1 MYIVIMNKVSG
12 TKILALIMGVGFFG
26 MGQGRAVTTYTGF
39 NFSDR
44 VESAIG
50 SSYNGLTQSFR
61 NVATGLDMR
70 ITTSVFGSATYN
82 YTKSASVGDLVARYT
97 SISGWNAAVNPVP
110 GSNPLGLNYTL
121 NFFEADAGHTFTI
134 AKVVSDLRFLSYDID
149 GDSSTSTS
157 SGSNNG
163 VPWGPITTTT
173 ITQSEAVRVLAGSG
187 FVSYQL
193 TPDTTLTATQTD
205 GNWQFKGNDVN
216 VSSTPPSMV
225 IMNFANT
232 SEVKFQ
238 FLAPYSKNGNDP
250 VDIFLDGDLSFIT
263 PTQLAAFAAP
273 TSAEVVVPEPSSLA
287 LCLLALGGLGLVRRR
302 K

>member
-1 MYIVIMNKVSG
+1 MNKASG

-26 MGQGRAVTTYTGF
+26 IGQGHAETTYTGF

-50 SSYNGLTQSFR
+50 NSYDGLTQSFR
-61 NVATGLDMR
+61 NVAAGLDMR

-82 YTKSASVGDLVARYT
+82 RTRQASSGDLVARYT
-97 SISGWNAAVNPVP
+97 SINGWNAAVDPVP
-110 GSNPLGLNYTL
+110 DSNPLGINYTL
-121 NFFEADAGHTFTI
+121 NFFEADAGHTFST
-134 AKVVSDLRFLSYDID
+134 AKVVSDFRFLSYDID

-157 SGSNNG
+157 SGSING
-163 VPWGPITTTT
+163 VPYSNTTTT
-173 ITQSEAVRVLAGSG
+173 ITQSELVRVLAGSG

-193 TPDTTLTATQTD
+193 TADTTLTASQTD

-216 VSSTPPSMV
+216 VTSTPPSMV

-238 FLAPYSKNGNDP
+238 FEAPYSRNGNDP
-250 VDIFLDGDLSFIT
+250 VDTFLDGDVTFIN
-263 PTQLAAFAAP
+263 PTQLAAFTAP
-273 TSAEVVVPEPSSLA
+273 TPVGVPEPSSLA

>member
-1 MYIVIMNKVSG
+1 MNKASVS
-12 TKILALIMGVGFFG
+12 KIFALIMGVGVFG
-26 MGQGRAVTTYTGF
+26 MGQGRAETTYTGF

-61 NVATGLDMR
+61 NVAAGLDMR

-82 YTKSASVGDLVARYT
+82 YTKQASSGDLVARYT

-110 GSNPLGLNYTL
+110 GSNPLGINYTL
-121 NFFEADAGHTFTI
+121 NFFEADAGHTFST
-134 AKVVSDLRFLSYDID
+134 AKVVSDFRFLSYDID
-149 GDSSTSTS
+149 GSSNTS
-157 SGSNNG
+157 SGSTNG
-163 VPWGPITTTT
+163 VPWSTTT
-173 ITQSEAVRVLAGSG
+173 IVQSELVRVLAGSG

-193 TPDTTLTATQTD
+193 MPDTTLTASETD
-205 GNWQFKGNDVN
+205 GNWTFKGNDVN

-238 FLAPYSKNGNDP
+238 FEAPYSKDANDP
-250 VDIFLDGDLSFIT
+250 VDTFLDGDVTFIT
-263 PTQLAAFAAP
+263 PTQLAAFNAP
-273 TSAEVVVPEPSSLA
+273 TPVGVPEPSCLA
-287 LCLLALGGLGLVRRR
+287 LCILALGGLGLVRRR

>member
-1 MYIVIMNKVSG
+1 MNKASVS
-12 TKILALIMGVGFFG
+12 KIFALIMGVGVFG
-26 MGQGRAVTTYTGF
+26 MGQGRAETTYTGF

-61 NVATGLDMR
+61 NVAAGLDMR

-82 YTKSASVGDLVARYT
+82 YTKQASSGDLVARYT

-110 GSNPLGLNYTL
+110 GSNPLGINYTL
-121 NFFEADAGHTFTI
+121 NFFEADAGHTFST
-134 AKVVSDLRFLSYDID
+134 AKVVSDFRFLSYDID
-149 GDSSTSTS
+149 GSSNTS
-157 SGSNNG
+157 SGSTNG
-163 VPWGPITTTT
+163 VPWSTTT
-173 ITQSEAVRVLAGSG
+173 IVQSELVRVLAGSG

-193 TPDTTLTATQTD
+193 MPDTTLTASETD
-205 GNWQFKGNDVN
+205 GNWTFKGNDVN

-238 FLAPYSKNGNDP
+238 FEAPYSKDANDP
-250 VDIFLDGDLSFIT
+250 VDTFLDGDVTFIT
-263 PTQLAAFAAP
+263 PTQLAAFNAP
-273 TSAEVVVPEPSSLA
+273 TPVGVPEPSSLA

>member
-1 MYIVIMNKVSG
+1 MNKARVN
-12 TKILALIMGVGFFG
+12 KIFALIMSVGFFG
-26 MGQGRAVTTYTGF
+26 IGQGRAETTYTGF

-61 NVATGLDMR
+61 NVAAGLDMR

-82 YTKSASVGDLVARYT
+82 YTKQASSGDLVARYT
-97 SISGWNAAVNPVP
+97 SINGWNAAVNPVA
-110 GSNPLGLNYTL
+110 GSNPLGINYTL
-121 NFFEADAGHTFTI
+121 NFFEADAGHTFST

-173 ITQSEAVRVLAGSG
+173 LTQSEVVRVVAGSG
-187 FVSYQL
+187 LVSYQL
-193 TPDTTLTATQTD
+193 MPDTTLTASQTD

-216 VSSTPPSMV
+216 VASTPPSMV

-232 SEVKFQ
+232 SEIKFQ
-238 FLAPYSKNGNDP
+238 FEAPYSKNGNDP
-250 VDIFLDGDLSFIT
+250 VDTFLDGDLTFIT

-273 TSAEVVVPEPSSLA
+273 TSAEVSVPEPSSLA

>member
-1 MYIVIMNKVSG
+1 MNKARVS
-12 TKILALIMGVGFFG
+12 KIFALIMGVGVFG
-26 MGQGRAVTTYTGF
+26 MGQGRAETTYTGF

-44 VESAIG
+44 VESAI
-50 SSYNGLTQSFR
+50 SNQYNGLTQSFR
-61 NVATGLDMR
+61 NVAAGLDMR

-82 YTKSASVGDLVARYT
+82 YTKQASSGDLVARYT

-110 GSNPLGLNYTL
+110 GSNPLGINYTL
-121 NFFEADAGHTFTI
+121 NFFEADAGHTFST
-134 AKVVSDLRFLSYDID
+134 AKVVSDFRFLSYDID
-149 GDSSTSTS
+149 GSSNTS
-157 SGSNNG
+157 SGSTNG
-163 VPWGPITTTT
+163 VPWSTTT
-173 ITQSEAVRVLAGSG
+173 IVQSELVRVLAGSG

-193 TPDTTLTATQTD
+193 MPDTTLTASETD
-205 GNWQFKGNDVN
+205 GNWTFKGNDVN

-238 FLAPYSKNGNDP
+238 FEAPYSKDANDP
-250 VDIFLDGDLSFIT
+250 VDTFLDGDVTFIT
-263 PTQLAAFAAP
+263 PTQLAAFADP
-273 TSAEVVVPEPSSLA
+273 TPAGVPEPSSLA

>member
-1 MYIVIMNKVSG
+1 MNKASVS
-12 TKILALIMGVGFFG
+12 KIFALIMGVGVFG
-26 MGQGRAVTTYTGF
+26 MGQGRAETTYTGF

-44 VESAIG
+44 VESAI
-50 SSYNGLTQSFR
+50 SNQYNGLTQSFR
-61 NVATGLDMR
+61 NVAAGLDMR

-82 YTKSASVGDLVARYT
+82 YTKQASSGDLVARYT

-110 GSNPLGLNYTL
+110 GSNPLGINYTL
-121 NFFEADAGHTFTI
+121 NFFEADAGHTFST
-134 AKVVSDLRFLSYDID
+134 AKVVSDFRFLSYDID
-149 GDSSTSTS
+149 GSSNTS
-157 SGSNNG
+157 SGSTNG
-163 VPWGPITTTT
+163 VPWSTTT
-173 ITQSEAVRVLAGSG
+173 IVQSELVRVLAGSG

-193 TPDTTLTATQTD
+193 MPDTTLTASETD
-205 GNWQFKGNDVN
+205 GNWTFKGNDVN

-238 FLAPYSKNGNDP
+238 FEAPYSRNGNDP
-250 VDIFLDGDLSFIT
+250 VDTFLDGDVTFIT
-263 PTQLAAFAAP
+263 PTQLAAFADP
-273 TSAEVVVPEPSSLA
+273 TPAGVPEPSSLA

>member
-1 MYIVIMNKVSG
+1 MGNLGINR
-12 TKILALIMGVGFFG
+12 ILAFAFTLVAV
-26 MGQGRAVTTYTGF
+26 GQGRADTSYIGF

-44 VESAIG
+44 VESAI
-50 SSYNGLTQSFR
+50 SNQYNGLTQSFR
-61 NVATGLDMR
+61 NVAAGLDMR

-82 YTKSASVGDLVARYT
+82 YTKQASSGDLVARYT

-110 GSNPLGLNYTL
+110 GSNPLGINYTL
-121 NFFEADAGHTFTI
+121 NFFEADAGHTFST
-134 AKVVSDLRFLSYDID
+134 AKVVSDFRFLSYDID
-149 GDSSTSTS
+149 GSSNTS
-157 SGSNNG
+157 SGSTNG
-163 VPWGPITTTT
+163 VPWSTTT
-173 ITQSEAVRVLAGSG
+173 IVQSELVRVLAGSG

-193 TPDTTLTATQTD
+193 MPDTTLTASETD
-205 GNWQFKGNDVN
+205 GNWTFKGNDVN

-238 FLAPYSKNGNDP
+238 FEAPYSKDANDP
-250 VDIFLDGDLSFIT
+250 VDTFLDGDVTFIT
-263 PTQLAAFAAP
+263 PTQLAAFADP
-273 TSAEVVVPEPSSLA
+273 TPAGVPEPSSLA

>member
-1 MYIVIMNKVSG
+1 
-12 TKILALIMGVGFFG
+12 MGVGVIG
-26 MGQGRAVTTYTGF
+26 MGQGRAETTYTGF

-61 NVATGLDMR
+61 NVAAGLDMR

-82 YTKSASVGDLVARYT
+82 YTKQASSGDLVARYT

-110 GSNPLGLNYTL
+110 GSNPLGINYTL
-121 NFFEADAGHTFTI
+121 NFFEADAGHTFST
-134 AKVVSDLRFLSYDID
+134 AKVVSDFRFLSYDID
-149 GDSSTSTS
+149 GSSNTS
-157 SGSNNG
+157 SGSTNG
-163 VPWGPITTTT
+163 VPWSTTT
-173 ITQSEAVRVLAGSG
+173 IVQSELVRVLAGSG

-193 TPDTTLTATQTD
+193 MPDTTLTASETG
-205 GNWQFKGNDVN
+205 GNWTFKGNDVN

-238 FLAPYSKNGNDP
+238 FEAPYSKDANDP
-250 VDIFLDGDLSFIT
+250 VDTFLDGDVTFIT
-263 PTQLAAFAAP
+263 PTQLAAFNAP
-273 TSAEVVVPEPSSLA
+273 TPVGVPEPSCFA
-287 LCLLALGGLGLVRRR
+287 LCILALGGLGLVRRR

>member
-1 MYIVIMNKVSG
+1 MNKARVS
-12 TKILALIMGVGFFG
+12 KIFALIMGVGVFG
-26 MGQGRAVTTYTGF
+26 MGQGRAETTYTGF

-61 NVATGLDMR
+61 NVAAGLDMR

-82 YTKSASVGDLVARYT
+82 YTKQASSGDLVARYT
-97 SISGWNAAVNPVP
+97 SINGWNAAVNPVA
-110 GSNPLGLNYTL
+110 GSNPLGINYTL
-121 NFFEADAGHTFTI
+121 NFFEADAGHTFST
-134 AKVVSDLRFLSYDID
+134 AKVVSDFRFLSYDID

-157 SGSNNG
+157 SGSING
-163 VPWGPITTTT
+163 VPYSNTTTT
-173 ITQSEAVRVLAGSG
+173 ITQSELVRVLAGSG

-193 TPDTTLTATQTD
+193 TADTTLTASQTD

-216 VSSTPPSMV
+216 VTSTPPSMV

-238 FLAPYSKNGNDP
+238 FEAPYSRNGNDP
-250 VDIFLDGDLSFIT
+250 VDTFLDGDVTFIT
-263 PTQLAAFAAP
+263 PTQLAAFTAP
-273 TSAEVVVPEPSSLA
+273 TPVGVPEPSSLA
-287 LCLLALGGLGLVRRR
+287 LCLLALGGLGLVCRR

>member
-1 MYIVIMNKVSG
+1 MYVEVMNKASVS
-12 TKILALIMGVGFFG
+12 KILALIMGVGFFG
-26 MGQGRAVTTYTGF
+26 IGQGRAETTYTGF

-44 VESAIG
+44 VEFAIG

-61 NVATGLDMR
+61 NVAAGLDMK

-82 YTKSASVGDLVARYT
+82 YTKQASSGDLVARYT
-97 SISGWNAAVNPVP
+97 SINGWNAAVNPVA
-110 GSNPLGLNYTL
+110 GSNPLGINYTL
-121 NFFEADAGHTFTI
+121 NFFEADAGHTFST
-134 AKVVSDLRFLSYDID
+134 AKVVSDFRFLSYDID

-157 SGSNNG
+157 SGSTNG
-163 VPWGPITTTT
+163 VPYSNTTTT
-173 ITQSEAVRVLAGSG
+173 ITQSELVRVLAGSG

-193 TPDTTLTATQTD
+193 TADTTLTASQTD

-216 VSSTPPSMV
+216 VTSTPPSMV

-238 FLAPYSKNGNDP
+238 FEAPYSRNGNDP
-250 VDIFLDGDLSFIT
+250 VDTFLDGDVTFIT
-263 PTQLAAFAAP
+263 PTQLAAFTAP
-273 TSAEVVVPEPSSLA
+273 TSAGVPEPSSLA

>member
-1 MYIVIMNKVSG
+1 VVNISRIK
-12 TKILALIMGVGFFG
+12 KFLALIMGVGVFG
-26 MGQGRAVTTYTGF
+26 MGQGRAETTYTGF

-61 NVATGLDMR
+61 NVAAGLDMR

-82 YTKSASVGDLVARYT
+82 YTKQASSGDLVARYT

-110 GSNPLGLNYTL
+110 GSNPLGINYTL
-121 NFFEADAGHTFTI
+121 NFFEADAGHTFST
-134 AKVVSDLRFLSYDID
+134 AKVVSDFRFLSYDID
-149 GDSSTSTS
+149 GSSNTS
-157 SGSNNG
+157 SGSTNG
-163 VPWGPITTTT
+163 VPWSTTT
-173 ITQSEAVRVLAGSG
+173 IVQSELVRVLAGSG

-193 TPDTTLTATQTD
+193 MPDTTLTASETD
-205 GNWQFKGNDVN
+205 GNWTFKGNDVN

-238 FLAPYSKNGNDP
+238 FEAPYSKDANDP
-250 VDIFLDGDLSFIT
+250 VDTFLDGDVTFIT
-263 PTQLAAFAAP
+263 PTQLAAFNAP
-273 TSAEVVVPEPSSLA
+273 TPVGVPEPSCFA
-287 LCLLALGGLGLVRRR
+287 LCILALGGLGLVRRR

>member
-1 MYIVIMNKVSG
+1 MGNLGINR
-12 TKILALIMGVGFFG
+12 ILAFAFTLVAV
-26 MGQGRAVTTYTGF
+26 GQGRAETTYTGF

-61 NVATGLDMR
+61 NVAAGLDMR

-82 YTKSASVGDLVARYT
+82 YTKQASSGDLVARYT

-110 GSNPLGLNYTL
+110 GSNPLGINYTL
-121 NFFEADAGHTFTI
+121 NFFEADAGHTFST
-134 AKVVSDLRFLSYDID
+134 AKVVSDFRFLSYDID
-149 GDSSTSTS
+149 GSSNTS
-157 SGSNNG
+157 SGSTNG
-163 VPWGPITTTT
+163 VPWSTTT
-173 ITQSEAVRVLAGSG
+173 IVQSELVRVLAGSG

-193 TPDTTLTATQTD
+193 MPDTTLTASETD
-205 GNWQFKGNDVN
+205 GNWTFKGNDVN

-238 FLAPYSKNGNDP
+238 FEAPYSKDANDP
-250 VDIFLDGDLSFIT
+250 VDTFLDGDVTFIT
-263 PTQLAAFAAP
+263 PTQLAAFADP
-273 TSAEVVVPEPSSLA
+273 TPAGVPEPSCFA
-287 LCLLALGGLGLVRRR
+287 LCILALGGLGLVRRR

>member
-1 MYIVIMNKVSG
+1 
-12 TKILALIMGVGFFG
+12 MGVGVIG
-26 MGQGRAVTTYTGF
+26 MGQGRAETTYTGF

-61 NVATGLDMR
+61 NVAAGLDMR

-82 YTKSASVGDLVARYT
+82 YTKQALSGDLVARYT
-97 SISGWNAAVNPVP
+97 SINGWNAAVNPVA
-110 GSNPLGLNYTL
+110 GSNPLGINYTL
-121 NFFEADAGHTFTI
+121 NFFEADAGHTFST
-134 AKVVSDLRFLSYDID
+134 AKVVSDFRFLSYDID

-157 SGSNNG
+157 SGSING
-163 VPWGPITTTT
+163 VPYSNTTTT
-173 ITQSEAVRVLAGSG
+173 ITQSELVRVLAGSG

-193 TPDTTLTATQTD
+193 MPDTTLTASETD
-205 GNWQFKGNDVN
+205 GNWTFKGNDVN

-238 FLAPYSKNGNDP
+238 FEAPYSRNGNDP
-250 VDIFLDGDLSFIT
+250 VDTFLDGDVTFIT
-263 PTQLAAFAAP
+263 PTQLAAFADP
-273 TSAEVVVPEPSSLA
+273 TPAGVPEPSSLA
-287 LCLLALGGLGLVRRR
+287 LCLLALGGLGLVCRR

>member
-1 MYIVIMNKVSG
+1 MYVVIMNKASVN
-12 TKILALIMGVGFFG
+12 KIFALIMGIGVFG
-26 MGQGRAVTTYTGF
+26 MGQGHAVTTYTGF

-61 NVATGLDMR
+61 NVAAGLDMR

-82 YTKSASVGDLVARYT
+82 YTKQASAGDLVARYT

-110 GSNPLGLNYTL
+110 GSNPLGINYTL
-121 NFFEADAGHTFTI
+121 NFFEADAGHTFST

-149 GDSSTSTS
+149 GSSNTSTS

-163 VPWGPITTTT
+163 VPWSTTTTT
-173 ITQSEAVRVLAGSG
+173 IVQSEAVWVLANSG
-187 FVSYQL
+187 LVSYQL
-193 TPDTTLTATQTD
+193 TPDTTLTASQTD

-232 SEVKFQ
+232 SEVKFR
-238 FLAPYSKNGNDP
+238 FEAPYSKDANDP
-250 VDIFLDGDLSFIT
+250 VDTFLDGDLTFIT

-273 TSAEVVVPEPSSLA
+273 TSAEVSVPEPSSLA
-287 LCLLALGGLGLVRRR
+287 LCLLALGGWGLVHRR

>member
-1 MYIVIMNKVSG
+1 MGNLGINR
-12 TKILALIMGVGFFG
+12 ILAFAFTLVAV
-26 MGQGRAVTTYTGF
+26 GQGRAETTYTGF

-44 VESAIG
+44 VESAI
-50 SSYNGLTQSFR
+50 SNQYNGLTQSFR
-61 NVATGLDMR
+61 NVAAGLDMR

-82 YTKSASVGDLVARYT
+82 YTKQASSGDLVARYT

-110 GSNPLGLNYTL
+110 GSNPLGINYTL
-121 NFFEADAGHTFTI
+121 NFFEADAGHTFST
-134 AKVVSDLRFLSYDID
+134 AKVVSDFRFLSYDID
-149 GDSSTSTS
+149 GSSNTS
-157 SGSNNG
+157 SGSTNG
-163 VPWGPITTTT
+163 VPWSTTT
-173 ITQSEAVRVLAGSG
+173 IVQSELVRVLAGSG

-193 TPDTTLTATQTD
+193 MPDTTLTASETD
-205 GNWQFKGNDVN
+205 GNWTFKGNDVN

-238 FLAPYSKNGNDP
+238 FEAPYSKDANDP
-250 VDIFLDGDLSFIT
+250 VDTFLDGDVTFIT
-263 PTQLAAFAAP
+263 PTQLAAFNAP
-273 TSAEVVVPEPSSLA
+273 TPVGVPEPSSLA

>member
-1 MYIVIMNKVSG
+1 MNKASG

-26 MGQGRAVTTYTGF
+26 MGQGRADTTYTGF

-50 SSYNGLTQSFR
+50 NSYDGLTQSFR
-61 NVATGLDMR
+61 NVAAGLDMR

-82 YTKSASVGDLVARYT
+82 RTRQASSGDLVARYT
-97 SISGWNAAVNPVP
+97 SINGWNAAVDPVAD
-110 GSNPLGLNYTL
+110 SNPLGINYTL
-121 NFFEADAGHTFTI
+121 NFFEADAGHTFST
-134 AKVVSDLRFLSYDID
+134 AKVVSDFRFLSYDID

-157 SGSNNG
+157 SGSING
-163 VPWGPITTTT
+163 VPYSNTTTT
-173 ITQSEAVRVLAGSG
+173 ITQSELVRVLAGSG

-193 TPDTTLTATQTD
+193 TADTTLTASQTD
-205 GNWQFKGNDVN
+205 GNWQFKGNNVN
-216 VSSTPPSMV
+216 VTSTPPSMV

-232 SEVKFQ
+232 SEVKFV
-238 FLAPYSKNGNDP
+238 FEAPYSRNGSDP
-250 VDIFLDGDLSFIT
+250 VDTFLDGDVTFIT
-263 PTQLAAFAAP
+263 QAQFDTFSAP
-273 TSAEVVVPEPSSLA
+273 ITVPVPEPSSLA

>member
-1 MYIVIMNKVSG
+1 MNKASVN
-12 TKILALIMGVGFFG
+12 KIFALIMGIGVFG
-26 MGQGRAVTTYTGF
+26 MGQGHAVTTYTGF

-44 VESAIG
+44 VEFAIG

-61 NVATGLDMR
+61 NVAAGLDMR

-82 YTKSASVGDLVARYT
+82 YTKQASSGDLVARYT
-97 SISGWNAAVNPVP
+97 SINGWNAAVNPVA
-110 GSNPLGLNYTL
+110 GSNPLGINYTL
-121 NFFEADAGHTFTI
+121 NFFEADAGHTFST

-157 SGSNNG
+157 SGSING
-163 VPWGPITTTT
+163 VPYSNTTTT
-173 ITQSEAVRVLAGSG
+173 ITQSELIRVLANSG

-193 TPDTTLTATQTD
+193 TADTTLTASQTD

-216 VSSTPPSMV
+216 VISTPPSMV

-232 SEVKFQ
+232 SEIKFQ
-238 FLAPYSKNGNDP
+238 FEAPYSKNGNDP
-250 VDIFLDGDLSFIT
+250 VDTFLDGDLTFIT
-263 PTQLAAFAAP
+263 PTQLAAFSAP
-273 TSAEVVVPEPSSLA
+273 TSAGVPEPSSLA

>member
-1 MYIVIMNKVSG
+1 MGKASVS
-12 TKILALIMGVGFFG
+12 KIFALIMGVGVFG
-26 MGQGRAVTTYTGF
+26 MGQGRAETTYTGF

-61 NVATGLDMR
+61 NVAAGLDMR

-82 YTKSASVGDLVARYT
+82 YTKQASSGDLVARYT
-97 SISGWNAAVNPVP
+97 SINGWNAAVNPVA
-110 GSNPLGLNYTL
+110 GSNPLGINYTL
-121 NFFEADAGHTFTI
+121 NFFEADAGHTFST
-134 AKVVSDLRFLSYDID
+134 AKVVSDFRFLSYDID

-157 SGSNNG
+157 SGSING
-163 VPWGPITTTT
+163 VPYSNTTTT
-173 ITQSEAVRVLAGSG
+173 ITQSELVRVLAGSG

-193 TPDTTLTATQTD
+193 TADTTLTASQTD

-216 VSSTPPSMV
+216 VTSTPPSMV

-238 FLAPYSKNGNDP
+238 FEAPYSRNGNDP
-250 VDIFLDGDLSFIT
+250 VDTFLDGDLTFIT

-287 LCLLALGGLGLVRRR
+287 LCLLALGGLGLVCRR

>member
-1 MYIVIMNKVSG
+1 VNK
-12 TKILALIMGVGFFG
+12 IFALIMSVGFFG
-26 MGQGRAVTTYTGF
+26 IGQGRAETTYTGF

-61 NVATGLDMR
+61 NVAAGLDMR

-82 YTKSASVGDLVARYT
+82 YTKQASSGDLVARYT
-97 SISGWNAAVNPVP
+97 SINGWNAAVNPVA
-110 GSNPLGLNYTL
+110 GSNPLGINYTL
-121 NFFEADAGHTFTI
+121 NFFEADAGHTFST
-134 AKVVSDLRFLSYDID
+134 AKVVSDFRFLSYDID

-157 SGSNNG
+157 SGSING
-163 VPWGPITTTT
+163 VPYSNTTTT
-173 ITQSEAVRVLAGSG
+173 ITQSELVRVLAGSG

-193 TPDTTLTATQTD
+193 MPDTTLTASETD
-205 GNWQFKGNDVN
+205 GNWTFKGNDVN

-238 FLAPYSKNGNDP
+238 FEAPYSRNGNDP
-250 VDIFLDGDLSFIT
+250 VDTFLDGDVTFIT
-263 PTQLAAFAAP
+263 PTQLAAFADP
-273 TSAEVVVPEPSSLA
+273 TPAGVPEPSSLA
-287 LCLLALGGLGLVRRR
+287 LCLLALGGLGLVCRR

>member
-1 MYIVIMNKVSG
+1 MNKARMN
-12 TKILALIMGVGFFG
+12 KILALIMGVGFFG
-26 MGQGRAVTTYTGF
+26 IGQGRAETTYTGF

-44 VESAIG
+44 VEFAIG

-61 NVATGLDMR
+61 NVATGVDMR

-82 YTKSASVGDLVARYT
+82 YTKQASSGDLVARYT
-97 SISGWNAAVNPVP
+97 SINGWNAAVNPVA
-110 GSNPLGLNYTL
+110 GSNPLGINYTL
-121 NFFEADAGHTFTI
+121 NFFEADAGHTFST
-134 AKVVSDLRFLSYDID
+134 AKVVGDFRFLSYDID

-157 SGSNNG
+157 SGSING
-163 VPWGPITTTT
+163 VPYSNTTTT
-173 ITQSEAVRVLAGSG
+173 ITQSEVVRVLAGSG

-193 TPDTTLTATQTD
+193 TADTTLTASQTD
-205 GNWQFKGNDVN
+205 GNWQFKGNNVN
-216 VSSTPPSMV
+216 VDGTLPSMV

-238 FLAPYSKNGNDP
+238 FEAPYSRNGSDP
-250 VDIFLDGDLSFIT
+250 VDTFLDGDVTFIT

-273 TSAEVVVPEPSSLA
+273 TSAEVSVPEPSSLA

>member
-1 MYIVIMNKVSG
+1 MNKASVS
-12 TKILALIMGVGFFG
+12 KIFALIMGVGVIG
-26 MGQGRAVTTYTGF
+26 MGQGRAETTYTGF

-44 VESAIG
+44 VESAI
-50 SSYNGLTQSFR
+50 SNQYNGLTQSFR
-61 NVATGLDMR
+61 NVAAGLDMR

-82 YTKSASVGDLVARYT
+82 YTKQASSGDLVARYT

-110 GSNPLGLNYTL
+110 GSNPLGINYTL
-121 NFFEADAGHTFTI
+121 NFFEADAGHTFST
-134 AKVVSDLRFLSYDID
+134 AKVVSDFRFLSYDID
-149 GDSSTSTS
+149 GSSNTS
-157 SGSNNG
+157 SGSTNG
-163 VPWGPITTTT
+163 VPWSTTT
-173 ITQSEAVRVLAGSG
+173 IVQSELVRVLAGSG

-193 TPDTTLTATQTD
+193 MPDTTLTASETD
-205 GNWQFKGNDVN
+205 GNWTFKGNDVN

-238 FLAPYSKNGNDP
+238 FEAPYSRNGNDP
-250 VDIFLDGDLSFIT
+250 VDTFLDGDVTFIT
-263 PTQLAAFAAP
+263 PTQLAAFADP
-273 TSAEVVVPEPSSLA
+273 TPAGVPEPSSLA

>member
-1 MYIVIMNKVSG
+1 MNKARVS
-12 TKILALIMGVGFFG
+12 KIFALIMGVGVFG
-26 MGQGRAVTTYTGF
+26 MGQGRAETTYTGF

-61 NVATGLDMR
+61 NVAAGLDMR

-82 YTKSASVGDLVARYT
+82 YTKQASSGDLVARYT

-110 GSNPLGLNYTL
+110 GSNPLGINYTL
-121 NFFEADAGHTFTI
+121 NFFEADAGHTFST
-134 AKVVSDLRFLSYDID
+134 AKVVSDFRFLSYDID
-149 GDSSTSTS
+149 GSSNTS
-157 SGSNNG
+157 SGSTNG
-163 VPWGPITTTT
+163 VPWSTTT
-173 ITQSEAVRVLAGSG
+173 IVQSELVRVLAGSG

-193 TPDTTLTATQTD
+193 MPDTTLTASETD
-205 GNWQFKGNDVN
+205 GNWTFKGNDVN

-238 FLAPYSKNGNDP
+238 FEAPYSKDANDP
-250 VDIFLDGDLSFIT
+250 VDTFLDGDVTFIT
-263 PTQLAAFAAP
+263 PTQLAAFADP
-273 TSAEVVVPEPSSLA
+273 TPAGVPEPSSLA

>member
-1 MYIVIMNKVSG
+1 MNKASVS
-12 TKILALIMGVGFFG
+12 KIFALIMGVGVFG
-26 MGQGRAVTTYTGF
+26 MGQGRAETTYTGF

-61 NVATGLDMR
+61 NVAAGLDMR

-82 YTKSASVGDLVARYT
+82 YTKQASSGDLVARYT
-97 SISGWNAAVNPVP
+97 SINGWNAAVNPVA
-110 GSNPLGLNYTL
+110 GSNPLGINYTL
-121 NFFEADAGHTFTI
+121 NFFEADAGHTFST
-134 AKVVSDLRFLSYDID
+134 AKVVSDFRFLSYDID

-157 SGSNNG
+157 SGSING
-163 VPWGPITTTT
+163 VPYSNTTTT
-173 ITQSEAVRVLAGSG
+173 ITQSELVRVLAGSG

-193 TPDTTLTATQTD
+193 MPDTTLTASETD
-205 GNWQFKGNDVN
+205 GNWTFKGNDVN

-238 FLAPYSKNGNDP
+238 FEAPYSRNGNDP
-250 VDIFLDGDLSFIT
+250 VDTFLDGDVTFIT
-263 PTQLAAFAAP
+263 PTQLAAFADP
-273 TSAEVVVPEPSSLA
+273 TPAGVPEPSSLA

>member
-1 MYIVIMNKVSG
+1 MGNLGINR
-12 TKILALIMGVGFFG
+12 ILAFAFTLVAV
-26 MGQGRAVTTYTGF
+26 GQGRAETTYTGF

-44 VESAIG
+44 VESAI
-50 SSYNGLTQSFR
+50 SNQYNGLTQSFR
-61 NVATGLDMR
+61 NVAAGLDMR

-82 YTKSASVGDLVARYT
+82 YTKQASSGDLVARYT

-110 GSNPLGLNYTL
+110 GSNPLGINYTL
-121 NFFEADAGHTFTI
+121 NFFEADAGHTFST
-134 AKVVSDLRFLSYDID
+134 AKVVSDFRFLSYDID
-149 GDSSTSTS
+149 GSSNTS
-157 SGSNNG
+157 SGSTNG
-163 VPWGPITTTT
+163 VPWSTTT
-173 ITQSEAVRVLAGSG
+173 IVQSELVRVLAGSG

-193 TPDTTLTATQTD
+193 MPDTTLTASETD
-205 GNWQFKGNDVN
+205 GNWTFKGNDVN

-238 FLAPYSKNGNDP
+238 FEAPYSKDANDP
-250 VDIFLDGDLSFIT
+250 VDTFLDGDVTFIT
-263 PTQLAAFAAP
+263 PTQLAAFADP
-273 TSAEVVVPEPSSLA
+273 TPAGVPEPSSLA